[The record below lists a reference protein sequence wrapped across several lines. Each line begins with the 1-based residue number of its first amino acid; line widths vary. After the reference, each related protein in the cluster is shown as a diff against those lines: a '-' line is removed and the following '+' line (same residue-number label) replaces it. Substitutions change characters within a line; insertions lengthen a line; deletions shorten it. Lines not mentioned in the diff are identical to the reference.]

1 MNLDTPSQNELK
13 FNRRGIHI
21 ANLNIRH
28 LKPKVDQMKIL
39 LDQSN
44 SIDIFGLCKTFLNES
59 IDNSSIQINGYNIER
74 KDGIQT
80 SAKTLG
86 KGGGIVVYIADHV
99 NYERRKDL
107 ESSHTESVWVEIK
120 SKHSKPFFL
129 AHLSRRLTGELI
141 VYRGIRGPSIVRRPS
156 VNIFKR
162 HLL

>member
-1 MNLDTPSQNELK
+1 MKPPNSKSHITNNTSRLNTAGPRNMNLDTPLQNELK

-74 KDGIQT
+74 KDRIQT
-80 SAKTLG
+80 SAK
-86 KGGGIVVYIADHV
+86 
-99 NYERRKDL
+99 N
-107 ESSHTESVWVEIK
+107 
-120 SKHSKPFFL
+120 
-129 AHLSRRLTGELI
+129 
-141 VYRGIRGPSIVRRPS
+141 
-156 VNIFKR
+156 
-162 HLL
+162 

>member
-1 MNLDTPSQNELK
+1 MNLDTPSQKELK

-80 SAKTLG
+80 SAKKLG
-86 KGGGIVVYIADHV
+86 KGGGIVVNIADHV
-99 NYERRKDL
+99 NYVRRNDL

-120 SKHSKPFFL
+120 VKHSKPFFFVL
-129 AHLSRRLTGELI
+129 FTDLPHLMQTGSIIFQKKLTMLKLN
-141 VYRGIRGPSIVRRPS
+141 VMRST
-156 VNIFKR
+156 
-162 HLL
+162 